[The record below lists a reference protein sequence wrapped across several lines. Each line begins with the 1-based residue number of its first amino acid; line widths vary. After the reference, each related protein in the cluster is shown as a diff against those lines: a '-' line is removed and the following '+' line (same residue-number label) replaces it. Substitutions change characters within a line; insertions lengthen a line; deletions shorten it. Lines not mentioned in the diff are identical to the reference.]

1 MVLTQLTQTAI
12 AILNDITLQSDT
24 QSANIS
30 LSSEVWKELFRKLES
45 GGLVRR
51 LPGKE
56 EFVLPPTRYAA
67 LFRNYPYLNFWQL
80 LMNLSILNGRFL
92 KHLIFIT
99 EREPRNWES
108 LPRWCVYSYPK

>member
-12 AILNDITLQSDT
+12 AVLNDITLQSDT

-51 LPGKE
+51 LLGKE
-56 EFVLPPTRYAA
+56 EFVLSSYEIC
-67 LFRNYPYLNFWQL
+67 
-80 LMNLSILNGRFL
+80 LS
-92 KHLIFIT
+92 LIHI
-99 EREPRNWES
+99 
-108 LPRWCVYSYPK
+108 